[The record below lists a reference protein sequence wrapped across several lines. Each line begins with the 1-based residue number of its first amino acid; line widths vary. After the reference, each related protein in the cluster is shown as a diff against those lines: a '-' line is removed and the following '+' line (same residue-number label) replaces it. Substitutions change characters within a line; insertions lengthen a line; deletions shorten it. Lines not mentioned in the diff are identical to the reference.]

1 MQKLILAEDTS
12 NIETNISSNELKE
25 KEKKRRRLKAKKYMS
40 SSSEEEDLHLYKEN
54 NVTREKILPA
64 FPQKQNFVSSD
75 KELQNT
81 SRQLTRNIL
90 CENTSFNAE
99 NRNGDHYIITTY

>member
-40 SSSEEEDLHLYKEN
+40 SSSEEEDLHLYEEN

-64 FPQKQNFVSSD
+64 FPQKQL
-75 KELQNT
+75 K
-81 SRQLTRNIL
+81 IL
-90 CENTSFNAE
+90 CHPTKSYRIHLDNLQEIYYVKTHRLMQKTE
-99 NRNGDHYIITTY
+99 TVIII

>member
-25 KEKKRRRLKAKKYMS
+25 KEKKRRRLKAKKYIS
-40 SSSEEEDLHLYKEN
+40 SSSEEDLYLHKE

-64 FPQKQNFVSSD
+64 LPQKQNFVSSD

-81 SRQLTRNIL
+81 STQITKNIL
-90 CENTSFNAE
+90 CENTSFNVV
-99 NRNGDHYIITTY
+99 NRKRPLEGDHYN